1 MSELCYDIGIMSRVF
16 SMFLPQALRA
26 KANKDANPQG
36 ALATCCLALPMSLV
50 DMTMVV
56 NPVRK
61 ALAVAVVAV
70 GAQRRATLHL
80 IKYIGSAKKLKVL
93 RERK

>member
-1 MSELCYDIGIMSRVF
+1 M
-16 SMFLPQALRA
+16 AL
-26 KANKDANPQG
+26 
-36 ALATCCLALPMSLV
+36 LVSLV
-50 DMTMVV
+50 DMLMVV
-56 NPVRK
+56 NTVKK

>member
-1 MSELCYDIGIMSRVF
+1 
-16 SMFLPQALRA
+16 
-26 KANKDANPQG
+26 
-36 ALATCCLALPMSLV
+36 MSLV
-50 DMTMVV
+50 GMIMVV
-56 NPVRK
+56 NPVSK

-80 IKYIGSAKKLKVL
+80 IKSIGSAKKVKVL